1 MFNLSPTHQFLIQ
14 KGLQALAGQGQGQPG
29 QQGQMPMPT
38 PSPMLRNAAG
48 MQTPPQSM
56 PGTLNLGN
64 SGGQLNPKTGMANPV
79 GTNSNPGIMNRFRQ
93 MMMSRLPPQ
102 MSNMGA
108 SQMMPPQS

>member
-14 KGLQALAGQGQGQPG
+14 KGLQALSGQGQGQPG
-29 QQGQMPMPT
+29 QQGIMPQPM

-48 MQTPPQSM
+48 TPTSPQTM

-64 SGGQLNPKTGMANPV
+64 GGGKLDPKTGMATPV
-79 GTNSNPGIMNRFRQ
+79 NNNPGIMDRFRQ